1 MKTCDNCGGVLDEK
15 GKCIAC
21 GKVSE
26 MKLSGDGE
34 SSSVL
39 PKYISRL
46 LSEEDEL
53 DKRIKRNCDGDCGDC
68 DYTECIHSIR

>member
-34 SSSVL
+34 SSNVL
-39 PKYISRL
+39 PEYISRL
-46 LSEEDEL
+46 LSVEDDL
-53 DKRIKRNCDGDCGDC
+53 DKGIERNCDGDCVDFA
-68 DYTECIHSIR
+68 YTECIRSR